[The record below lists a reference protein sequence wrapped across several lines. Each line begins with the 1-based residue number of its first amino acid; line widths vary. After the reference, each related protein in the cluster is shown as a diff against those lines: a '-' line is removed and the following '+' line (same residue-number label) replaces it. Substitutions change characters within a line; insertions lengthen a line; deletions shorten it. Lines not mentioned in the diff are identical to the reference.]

1 MANNLFI
8 RMLLR
13 ALLLV
18 TGVATLRLMP
28 YDQLDNL
35 TIFVLAGIMA
45 VPIAVYH
52 LEYRLFARRAVIT
65 QGCTRNGFAER
76 RLWNGSLLKIIN
88 YLISLIFAAV
98 IIVVASSLN
107 DKEWLIVLAASVF
120 LIIAEAVT
128 LKFAEKETS
137 DQFLAIFHRGLI
149 KWPVIAFIV
158 IASSA
163 LYIDARYPVYVEQDV
178 MYLAER
184 AFKDQVVHF
193 SSPLLG
199 YTRATFSSLDTVT
212 MYFAQNYIPRIEDAA
227 AKWVLWIYL
236 ALKSAISMGLIIYLL
251 LGLLTLASIK
261 ERRGWKLLG
270 RTVFERYFTLILLL
284 LIAIYLYVVNIDI
297 SPSPDQGSQ
306 VAGDCTAVIT
316 VVQRAQENRMRTL
329 SADEQALS
337 AEVEMDI
344 DDNLNRIFTSAESGV
359 DRYLDWHFSVL
370 GEYQQLGAQ
379 LLPTLSKGSQSMLE
393 ENVIGGINSQL
404 NQFSEDLDSRILSRI
419 NNSSRSAG
427 LQLPGELPY
436 SDCLPTLDFEPLI
449 IERGQVYVG
458 HPQVLVVGSTLT
470 VLIAKKTA
478 AKITAKG
485 AGKVAGKY
493 AGSLGAGFTVAG
505 LCGPFAPICGAFAAV
520 VTWVTV
526 DAVVVTADEIMN
538 REELR
543 QDIISQLESQKI
555 MVRDQM
561 VSLNQGGISA
571 SYDIIERSFR
581 IPEDGM

>member
-1 MANNLFI
+1 
-8 RMLLR
+8 
-13 ALLLV
+13 
-18 TGVATLRLMP
+18 
-28 YDQLDNL
+28 
-35 TIFVLAGIMA
+35 MA
-45 VPIAVYH
+45 VPIAVYR

-65 QGCTRNGFAER
+65 QGCTRNRFAER

-88 YLISLIFAAV
+88 YLISLVVSAL

-107 DKEWLIVLAASVF
+107 DKEWLIVLAATVL
-120 LIIAEAVT
+120 LILAEAVT

-137 DQFLAIFHRGLI
+137 SEFSAIFNRGLI

-158 IASSA
+158 IASSV
-163 LYIDARYPVYVEQDV
+163 LFIDARYPVYVEQDV

-199 YTRATFSSLDTVT
+199 YTRAALSSLDTVT
-212 MYFAQNYIPRIEDAA
+212 MYFAQNYIPRIEDGA
-227 AKWVLWIYL
+227 AKWALWIYL
-236 ALKSAISMGLIIYLL
+236 ALKSAISTGLIIYLL

-261 ERRGWKLLG
+261 ECRGWKLLG
-270 RTVFERYFTLILLL
+270 RTVFERYFTLILML

-297 SPSPDQGSQ
+297 SPPADTGAQ
-306 VAGDCTAVIT
+306 VAGDCTAIIT
-316 VVQRAQENRMRTL
+316 TVQRAHENRMRTL
-329 SADEQALS
+329 SVDEQALS

-344 DDNLNRIFTSAESGV
+344 DDNLNRIFASAESGV

-379 LLPTLSKGSQSMLE
+379 LLPTLSEGSQAMLE

-404 NQFSEDLDSRILSRI
+404 NQFSEDLDSRILARI

-458 HPQVLVVGSTLT
+458 HPQALVVGSTLT

-478 AKITAKG
+478 AKVSAKVF
-485 AGKVAGKY
+485 GKVAGKY
-493 AGSLGAGFTVAG
+493 AASLGTGFTVAG
-505 LCGPFAPICGAFAAV
+505 FCGPFAPLCGAAAAI
-520 VTWVTV
+520 VTWITV

-555 MVRDQM
+555 MVRDKM
-561 VSLNQGGISA
+561 VPLSQGAIAS
-571 SYDIIERSFR
+571 SYDVIERSFR
-581 IPEDGM
+581 IPADGM

>member
-1 MANNLFI
+1 MTNNFFI

-18 TGVATLRLMP
+18 TGVAALRYTP

-45 VPIAVYH
+45 VPIAVYR

-88 YLISLIFAAV
+88 YLISLV
-98 IIVVASSLN
+98 VSVLIIVVASSLN
-107 DKEWLIVLAASVF
+107 DKEWLIVLAATVL
-120 LIIAEAVT
+120 LIVVEAGT

-137 DQFLAIFHRGLI
+137 GEFLAVFHRGLI
-149 KWPVIAFIV
+149 KWPVITFIV
-158 IASSA
+158 IASSV
-163 LYIDARYPVYVEQDV
+163 LFIDARYPVYVEQDV

-184 AFKDQVVHF
+184 AFKDQVIHF

-199 YTRATFSSLDTVT
+199 YARAALSSLDTVT
-212 MYFAQNYIPRIEDAA
+212 MYFAQNYIPWIEDGA
-227 AKWVLWIYL
+227 AKWALWIYL
-236 ALKSAISMGLIIYLL
+236 ALKSAISTGLIIYLS

-270 RTVFERYFTLILLL
+270 RTVFERYFTLVLML

-297 SPSPDQGSQ
+297 SPPADTGAQ
-306 VAGDCTAVIT
+306 VAGDCTAIIT
-316 VVQRAQENRMRTL
+316 TVQRAHENRMRAL

-379 LLPTLSKGSQSMLE
+379 LLPTLSGGSQAMLE
-393 ENVIGGINSQL
+393 ENVIDGINSQL
-404 NQFSEDLDSRILSRI
+404 NQYSEDLDSRILARI
-419 NNSSRSAG
+419 NKSSRSAG

-436 SDCLPTLDFEPLI
+436 SDCLPSLDFEPLVF
-449 IERGQVYVG
+449 EGDQVYVG
-458 HPQVLVVGSTLT
+458 HPQALVAGSTLT

-478 AKITAKG
+478 AKVSAKG
-485 AGKVAGKY
+485 VGKVAGKY
-493 AGSLGAGFTVAG
+493 AASLGTGFTVAG
-505 LCGPFAPICGAFAAV
+505 LCGPFAPLCGAVAAV
-520 VTWVTV
+520 VT
-526 DAVVVTADEIMN
+526 
-538 REELR
+538 
-543 QDIISQLESQKI
+543 
-555 MVRDQM
+555 
-561 VSLNQGGISA
+561 
-571 SYDIIERSFR
+571 
-581 IPEDGM
+581 